1 MPEYDDSVR
10 LDAIGEYGLTVVCD
24 QQLVNS
30 EWKELWRCH
39 ALSMGPDAA
48 FFGPSIRE
56 VIDLAINYCKSQMN

>member
-48 FFGPSIRE
+48 FFGPLDRDWE
-56 VIDLAINYCKSQMN
+56 TRVY